1 MQCAKRTLKDTLYVK
16 FIVNPDLILEF
27 LIYSVKYFR
36 YTITLYVKF
45 IDNPDLI
52 LEFLIYSVKYFRHSI
67 TNHLQKL
74 PGTTPLRM
82 KIKEA
87 MHK

>member
-16 FIVNPDLILEF
+16 FIV
-27 LIYSVKYFR
+27 
-36 YTITLYVKF
+36 
-45 IDNPDLI
+45 NPDLI